1 MKIVFISNF
10 LNHHQLPFCQAILN
24 NKDIEFNFI
33 ATTPIPKSRLNF
45 GYADMNKEYDFVVR
59 PYENV
64 LEKAKALTLS
74 EEADVAIFG
83 SAPEFYLKK
92 RLKKGKLT
100 FRYSERLYK
109 IKKPFYLMPL
119 VALKRFWQCGRH
131 KSMYLLCSSA
141 YTSADYAKTGT
152 FINKAYKWGYFP
164 EVKEYDDINHLIE
177 IKKKNTI
184 LWAGRLI
191 DWKHPELPIEIAKRL
206 KDNGID
212 FQLNIIGNGELE
224 NELVKLINTY
234 GLQNEVKMLGSMPPE
249 KVREYMEE
257 SEIFMFTSDRNEGW
271 GAVLNESMSSGC
283 AVVASHIIG
292 SVPFLINNNENG
304 LIYLDGDIE
313 DLYNKVKFLIDN
325 PRKRTEMGKKAYD
338 TLCNEWNAEN
348 AADKFIKL
356 SREILKG
363 NKNPDL
369 FEDGVCSKAP
379 ILKDG
384 WYKK

>member
-24 NKDIEFNFI
+24 NKDTEFKFI

-45 GYADMNKEYDFVVR
+45 GYTDMNTQYDFVVR
-59 PYENV
+59 TFESIE
-64 LEKAKALTLS
+64 EKAKAMVFC
-74 EEADVAIFG
+74 EDADVLIFG
-83 SAPEFYLKK
+83 SAPEFYLEK

-313 DLYNKVKFLIDN
+313 DLYGKVKFLLDN
-325 PRKRTEMGKKAYD
+325 PKKRAEMGKKAYD

>member
-45 GYADMNKEYDFVVR
+45 GYADMNNEYDFVVR

-83 SAPEFYLKK
+83 SAPEFYLEK

-164 EVKEYDDINHLIE
+164 EVKKYDDSDELIGN
-177 IKKKNTI
+177 KKKNTL
-184 LWAGRLI
+184 LWVARLI
-191 DWKHPELPIEIAKRL
+191 KLKHPELPIEIAKRL
-206 KDNGID
+206 KNEGID
-212 FQLNIIGNGELE
+212 FQLNIIGNGIMEAELK
-224 NELVKLINTY
+224 ELIKDY
-234 GLQNEVKMLGSMPPE
+234 GLEDNVKMLGSMSPE
-249 KVREYMEE
+249 RVREYMEE

-271 GAVLNESMSSGC
+271 GAVINESMNSGC

-292 SVPFLINNNENG
+292 SVPFLIKDGENG
-304 LIYLDGDIE
+304 LIYRDGDIE
-313 DLYNKVKFLIDN
+313 DLYGNVKFLLDN
-325 PRKRTEMGKKAYD
+325 PKKRAEIGKKAYE

-363 NKNPDL
+363 NKRPCL
-369 FEDGVCSKAP
+369 FEDGVCSKAE

-384 WYKK
+384 WYN